1 MSLLLQDN
9 TILVNFS
16 YILSSMFFIFG
27 LKMLG
32 SPETARRGNLLS
44 STGMFLAVIVT
55 LLDQSILDFT
65 WIIVGV
71 LIGASIGFF
80 ASTLIKMTAM
90 PEMVALF
97 NGFGG
102 IASLLVGTSEY
113 LTGFNVNS
121 ATFVAIYL
129 TVLIGGVT
137 FTGSLIAW
145 GKLSEVIDGSPILYR
160 GQQVVNSLLLITLLV
175 AGLEMVY
182 FQGLFTQ
189 NQFQILLLICILAFT
204 LGVFFVIPIGG
215 ADMPVVIA
223 LLNSFSGLA
232 ACAAGFV
239 ILNNVLIVSGALV
252 GASGL
257 ILTNIM
263 CKAMNRSLA
272 NVLFSGFGS
281 TSQLKAEGKKTQG
294 EVKPINAEDAFL
306 ILEAAS
312 SVLVVPG
319 YGMAVAQAQHTVRE
333 LGELLDLNGTEVKYA
348 IHPVAGRMPGHM
360 NVLLAEANVSY
371 DVLVEPEDV
380 NPIMETIDVCV
391 VIGANDVVNP
401 DAKDNKDSPIYGMPI
416 VEVDRSKT
424 VIVLKRS
431 MASGFAG
438 IQNPLFFKQNT
449 RMLFGD
455 AKESVSSL
463 VAEFK
468 A

>member
-113 LTGFNVNS
+113 LTGFNFNP

-239 ILNNVLIVSGALV
+239 ILNNVLIVAGALV

-281 TSQLKAEGKKTQG
+281 TSQLKAEEKKTQG

-380 NPIMETIDVCV
+380 NPIIETIDVCM